1 MTLSHLEM
9 LAERLITAECAR
21 QPCEPLREDI
31 ARYSDNPVETAY
43 AIQQLNVQRR
53 LDAGAR
59 IVGRKIGLT
68 SVAVQ
73 RQLGVD
79 SPDYGCLFADMA
91 FGDNEQIPIDRLLQ
105 PKVEAEIVLVL
116 ERDLTFERHTL
127 ADLISAT
134 AYALPALE
142 IVDSRIADWN
152 IGLTDTIADNA
163 SCGVFVLGNSPTSLS
178 RFDLVDCAM
187 RLTENGVEV
196 SHGQGSAC
204 LGNPLNA
211 ACWLADRM
219 VKLGTPLR
227 AGDIL
232 LTGALGPMRPVRAG
246 ADYFA
251 EIEGLG
257 RVRASFSSLEAKS

>member
-1 MTLSHLEM
+1 MTSSHLKM
-9 LAERLITAECAR
+9 LAERLAAAEFAR
-21 QPCEPLREDI
+21 EPCQYLREEI
-31 ARYSDNPVETAY
+31 ASIGTDPVAAAY

-68 SVAVQ
+68 STAVQ
-73 RQLGVD
+73 QQLGVD
-79 SPDYGCLFADMA
+79 SPDYGCLYADTA
-91 FGDNEQIPIDRLLQ
+91 YGDNEQIPINRLMQ

-116 ERDLTFERHTL
+116 ERDLTSERHTV
-127 ADLISAT
+127 ADVLSAT

-163 SCGVFVLGNSPTSLS
+163 SCGVFVLGSSPTSLS

-187 RLTENGVEV
+187 RLTENGVQV

-257 RVRASFSSLEAKS
+257 RVRTRFSSLEATS

>member
-1 MTLSHLEM
+1 MTLSHLEY
-9 LAERLITAECAR
+9 LAERLVDAERKR
-21 QPCEPLREDI
+21 QPCAPLREDI
-31 ARYSDNPVETAY
+31 RLHQGDAIEAAY
-43 AIQQLNVQRR
+43 RIQQSNVQRR

-91 FGDNEQIPIDRLLQ
+91 CGDNEEIPLSRLLQ

-116 ERDLTFERHTL
+116 ERDLSCERHTV
-127 ADLISAT
+127 ADLIGAT

-163 SCGVFVLGNSPTSLS
+163 SCGLFVLGSRPVSLS
-178 RFDLVDCAM
+178 RFDLVDCTM
-187 RLTENGVEV
+187 RLTENGTEV
-196 SHGQGSAC
+196 SRGQGSAC

-219 VKLGTPLR
+219 VQLGTPLQ

-232 LTGALGPMRPVRAG
+232 LTGALGPMQAVRAG
-246 ADYFA
+246 ATYHAD
-251 EIEGLG
+251 IEGLG
-257 RVRASFSSLEAKS
+257 RVRTRFSTLES